1 MQPERAAIAQDWG
14 NGRMSPNNRT
24 TIIRLA
30 RVAVITAACNT
41 AVTIVVFPFVDNSF
55 GDLSISAQVVGFS
68 LLALLYPAMNL
79 AMSPLWRTVSVAGAL
94 VLGAVLGTVLVVLVK
109 GRDLGVMFSD
119 SHHLSSFGLTAIIG
133 FTAGTMA
140 VAWMA
145 TRARIARAEAE
156 LMRSEA
162 DRQRLA
168 RKHAEAEL
176 KVIRAQIEPH
186 FLFNTLANL
195 SFLIKDNPD
204 QALAMLENLIDY
216 LQAAVPR
223 IRGESSTLRNE
234 LAMASAYV
242 SILQIRMGER
252 LQAVFDV
259 PPDLLPIPF
268 PPMMLI
274 TLIENAIKHGLNE
287 LAEGGM
293 VTVRALQREN
303 TLILSVADTGVG
315 LSPSGSHL
323 RDGIGLGN
331 IRERLASMYGE
342 RARLAL
348 APNLPRGTVA
358 TIEIPLNGSTDA

>member
-1 MQPERAAIAQDWG
+1 MASIT
-14 NGRMSPNNRT
+14 RT

-41 AVTIVVFPFVDNSF
+41 AVTSVVFPFVENSYA
-55 GDLSISAQVVGFS
+55 DLLISAQVVGFA
-68 LLALLYPAMNL
+68 LLALLYPAMNM
-79 AMSPLWRTVSVAGAL
+79 AMSPLWRTVSVAIAL
-94 VLGAVLGTVLVVLVK
+94 VVGAFFGTVLVVVVK
-109 GRDLGVMFSD
+109 GRDLGTMFSD
-119 SHHLSSFGLTAIIG
+119 SHHLGSFGLTAIIG
-133 FTAGTMA
+133 FVAGTIA
-140 VAWMA
+140 VAVMA
-145 TRARIARAEAE
+145 TRARIARTEAE

-252 LQAVFDV
+252 LQAVFDI
-259 PPDLLPIPF
+259 PQDLLVVPF

-287 LAEGGM
+287 LAEGGSI
-293 VTVRALQREN
+293 TVRAMRREN
-303 TLILSVADTGVG
+303 SLTLCVADTGVG
-315 LSPSGSHL
+315 LSPSAKHL
-323 RDGIGLGN
+323 PEGIGLGN

-342 RARLAL
+342 RAKLTL
-348 APNLPRGTVA
+348 APNLPRGAVA
-358 TIEIPLNGSTDA
+358 TIEIPINGSTDA

>member
-1 MQPERAAIAQDWG
+1 MTPQQKKTLVRLLRVAALTAAINTTVTLILVPFLD
-14 NGRMSPNNRT
+14 NR
-24 TIIRLA
+24 
-30 RVAVITAACNT
+30 
-41 AVTIVVFPFVDNSF
+41 F
-55 GDLSISAQVVGFS
+55 GDLLISAQVVGFT
-68 LLALLYPAMNL
+68 LLALLYPAMNI
-79 AMSPLWRTVSVAGAL
+79 AMTPLWRTLSIAAAL
-94 VLGAVLGTVLVVLVK
+94 VVGAFFGTVLVVLVK
-109 GRDLGVMFSD
+109 GRDLGMMFSD
-119 SHHLSSFGLTAIIG
+119 TERLWSFVLTASIG
-133 FTAGTMA
+133 FIFGTIA
-140 VAWMA
+140 VTVLA

-195 SFLIKDNPD
+195 SFLIKDNPK

-216 LQAAVPR
+216 LHAAVPR

-259 PPDLLPIPF
+259 PQDLLALPF

-287 LAEGGM
+287 LAEGGTIS
-293 VTVRALQREN
+293 VSALRRDD
-303 TLILSVADTGVG
+303 LLVLRVADTGVG
-315 LSPSGSHL
+315 LSQSGSDL

-342 RARLAL
+342 RARLTL
-348 APNLPRGTVA
+348 EPNLPRGTAA
-358 TIEIPLNGSTDA
+358 TIEIPIDGGMDA

>member
-1 MQPERAAIAQDWG
+1 MTSMTG
-14 NGRMSPNNRT
+14 M

-30 RVAVITAACNT
+30 RVAVVTAACNT
-41 AVTIVVFPFVDNSF
+41 AVTAVVFPFVDNSF
-55 GDLSISAQVVGFS
+55 GDLLVSAQVVGFA
-68 LLALLYPAMNL
+68 LLALLYPAMNI
-79 AMSPLWRTVSVAGAL
+79 AMSPLSRTVSVAFAL
-94 VLGAVLGTVLVVLVK
+94 VAGAIFGTVLVVIVK
-109 GRDLGVMFSD
+109 GRDLGTMFSD
-119 SHHLSSFGLTAIIG
+119 SHHLGSFGLTAVIG
-133 FTAGTMA
+133 FIAGIVA
-140 VAWMA
+140 VAVMA
-145 TRARIARAEAE
+145 TRARIARTEAE

-252 LQAVFDV
+252 LQAVFDI
-259 PPDLLPIPF
+259 PQHLLAVPF

-274 TLIENAIKHGLNE
+274 TLIENAIKHGLNR
-287 LAEGGM
+287 LAEGGTI
-293 VTVRALQREN
+293 TVRATRREN
-303 TLILSVADTGVG
+303 SLLLGVADTGAG
-315 LSPSGSHL
+315 LSPSGNPLH
-323 RDGIGLGN
+323 DGIGLGN

-342 RARLAL
+342 RARFTL
-348 APNLPRGTVA
+348 APNLPRGAVA

>member
-1 MQPERAAIAQDWG
+1 MTL
-14 NGRMSPNNRT
+14 NRLV
-24 TIIRLA
+24 RLA
-30 RVAVITAACNT
+30 VFTAACNT
-41 AVTIVVFPFVDNSF
+41 VVTMVVVPFVDNSF
-55 GDLSISAQVVGFS
+55 WDLLLSAQIVGFS
-68 LLALLYPAMNL
+68 LLALLYPAMNM
-79 AMSPLWRTVSVAGAL
+79 AMSAPWRTVSVVFALVAGAFF
-94 VLGAVLGTVLVVLVK
+94 GTVLVVIVK
-109 GRDLGVMFSD
+109 GYDLGTMLSD
-119 SHHLSSFGLTAIIG
+119 AQEFGSFGTTAIIG
-133 FTAGTMA
+133 FVAGAIA
-140 VAWMA
+140 VAVMA

-223 IRGESSTLRNE
+223 IRGENSTLRNE

-252 LQAVFDV
+252 LQAVFDI
-259 PPDLLPIPF
+259 PQDLLVVPF

-274 TLIENAIKHGLNE
+274 TLIENAIKHGLNK
-287 LAEGGM
+287 LADGGTI
-293 VTVRALQREN
+293 TVRAARRDNSL
-303 TLILSVADTGVG
+303 LLCVADTGVG
-315 LSPSGSHL
+315 LPPSGNHL
-323 RDGIGLGN
+323 HDGIGLGN

-342 RARLAL
+342 RARFTL
-348 APNLPRGTVA
+348 APNLPHGAVA

>member
-1 MQPERAAIAQDWG
+1 MTPQQKARLVHLMRAAA
-14 NGRMSPNNRT
+14 
-24 TIIRLA
+24 
-30 RVAVITAACNT
+30 ITAAFNT
-41 AVTIVVFPFVDNSF
+41 ALTAILVPMLHNQFW
-55 GDLSISAQVVGFS
+55 DLLISMQVVGFT
-68 LLALLYPAMNL
+68 LLALLYPAMSIR
-79 AMSPLWRTVSVAGAL
+79 MSRLWRAFSVVSAL
-94 VLGAVLGTVLVVLVK
+94 VVGAFFGTVLVVLVK
-109 GRDLGVMFSD
+109 GRDLGMMFSD
-119 SHHLSSFGLTAIIG
+119 KEKLWSFVLTAAIG
-133 FTAGTMA
+133 FIFGAIA
-140 VAWMA
+140 VTVLA

-195 SFLIKDNPD
+195 SFLIKNNPE

-223 IRGESSTLRNE
+223 IRGETSTLRTE

-242 SILQIRMGER
+242 AILQIRMGDR

-259 PPDLLPIPF
+259 PQDLLALPF

-287 LAEGGM
+287 LPQGGT
-293 VTVRALQREN
+293 VTVSACRRADVLV
-303 TLILSVADTGVG
+303 LSVTDSGAG
-315 LSPSGSHL
+315 LPQFGNDPK
-323 RDGIGLGN
+323 DGIGLSN
-331 IRERLASMYGE
+331 IRERLAAMYGE
-342 RARLAL
+342 RGRLLLTANQ
-348 APNLPRGTVA
+348 PCGTVA
-358 TIEIPLNGSTDA
+358 TLQIPMDTGVDQ

>member
-1 MQPERAAIAQDWG
+1 MTPQQTA
-14 NGRMSPNNRT
+14 
-24 TIIRLA
+24 TILRLA

-41 AVTIVVFPFVDNSF
+41 VVTMVVVPFVDNPF
-55 GDLSISAQVVGFS
+55 WDLLISAQVVGFT
-68 LLALLYPAMNL
+68 LLALLYPAMNI

-94 VLGAVLGTVLVVLVK
+94 VTGAFLGTVLVILVK
-109 GRDLGVMFSD
+109 GRDIGVIFSE
-119 SHHLSSFGLTAIIG
+119 SERLWSFGLTALIG
-133 FTAGTMA
+133 FVAGTIA
-140 VAWMA
+140 VAVMA

-156 LMRSEA
+156 LLRSEA

-176 KVIRAQIEPH
+176 KVVRAQIEPH
-186 FLFNTLANL
+186 FLFNALANL

-204 QALAMLENLIDY
+204 QALAMLENLIEY

-252 LQAVFDV
+252 LQAVFDI
-259 PPDLLPIPF
+259 PQDLLVLPF

-274 TLIENAIKHGLNE
+274 TLIENAIKHGLNQ

-293 VTVRALQREN
+293 ITVRAMRRESS
-303 TLILSVADTGVG
+303 LSLDVADTGVG
-315 LSPSGSHL
+315 LPRSGSHVA
-323 RDGIGLGN
+323 DGIGLGN
-331 IRERLASMYGE
+331 IRERLAAMYGG
-342 RARLAL
+342 RAKLIL
-348 APNLPRGTVA
+348 APNLPRGLVA
-358 TIEIPLNGSTDA
+358 TIEIPISAIADA

>member
-1 MQPERAAIAQDWG
+1 MASIT
-14 NGRMSPNNRT
+14 RT

-41 AVTIVVFPFVDNSF
+41 AVTGVVFPFVENSF
-55 GDLSISAQVVGFS
+55 ADLLISAQVVGFA
-68 LLALLYPAMNL
+68 LLALLYPAMNM
-79 AMSPLWRTVSVAGAL
+79 AMSPLWRTVSVAIAL
-94 VLGAVLGTVLVVLVK
+94 VVGAFFGTVLVVVVK
-109 GRDLGVMFSD
+109 GRDLGMMFGD
-119 SHHLSSFGLTAIIG
+119 SHRLVSFGLTAIIG
-133 FTAGTMA
+133 FIAGTIA
-140 VAWMA
+140 VAVMA
-145 TRARIARAEAE
+145 TRARIARTEAE

-252 LQAVFDV
+252 LQAVFDI
-259 PPDLLPIPF
+259 PQDLLVVPF

-287 LAEGGM
+287 LPEGGTI
-293 VTVRALQREN
+293 TVRAVRREN
-303 TLILSVADTGVG
+303 SLMLCVADTGVG
-315 LSPSGSHL
+315 LPASGNHL
-323 RDGIGLGN
+323 PEGIGLGN

-342 RARLAL
+342 RARLTLAL
-348 APNLPRGTVA
+348 NLPRGAVA
-358 TIEIPLNGSTDA
+358 TIQIPINGSTDA

>member
-1 MQPERAAIAQDWG
+1 MASIT
-14 NGRMSPNNRT
+14 RT

-41 AVTIVVFPFVDNSF
+41 AVTGVVFPFVENSF
-55 GDLSISAQVVGFS
+55 ADLLISAQVVGFA
-68 LLALLYPAMNL
+68 LLALLYPAMNM
-79 AMSPLWRTVSVAGAL
+79 AMSPLWRTVSVAIAL
-94 VLGAVLGTVLVVLVK
+94 VVGAFFGTVLVVVVK
-109 GRDLGVMFSD
+109 GRDLAMMFGD
-119 SHHLSSFGLTAIIG
+119 SHRLVSFGLTAIIG
-133 FTAGTMA
+133 FIAGTIA
-140 VAWMA
+140 VAVMA
-145 TRARIARAEAE
+145 TRARIARTEAE

-252 LQAVFDV
+252 LQAVFDI
-259 PPDLLPIPF
+259 PQDLLVVPF

-287 LAEGGM
+287 LPEGGTI
-293 VTVRALQREN
+293 TVRAMRREN
-303 TLILSVADTGVG
+303 SLMLCVADTGVG
-315 LSPSGSHL
+315 LSSSGNHL

-331 IRERLASMYGE
+331 IRDRLASMHGE
-342 RARLAL
+342 RARLTL
-348 APNLPRGTVA
+348 APNLPRGAVA
-358 TIEIPLNGSTDA
+358 TIEIPMNGSTDA